1 MDALQVTG
9 TIGLGSG
16 NSLPFDRSEEPCPY
30 YNENTMNK
38 QPIQLQ
44 ERIVLIDCLRGYAL
58 MGLFLIHMV
67 EYFELYWDN
76 PVPSRVN
83 TAAFFLFGAKS
94 YGMFAL
100 LFGVSFFIIMDR
112 QAQKGVDFRLRFIW
126 RLMVLLAIGFL
137 HSLIYSGDILQILAI
152 TGLFLV
158 PLYRFSDRALLIT
171 ALVFILQMP
180 TLILYWLAQAN
191 PNLALVFSSDEIK
204 AAVFEADK
212 HGSLLDVL
220 RVNVWASRLGNWEF
234 MLNSGR
240 ISNIMGL
247 SQLGFLIARKEF
259 FTNLD
264 RYRSTY
270 SKVLISA
277 LVASAVLMA
286 FAQKIAGLVE
296 DKATHAI
303 VAQVLELYTNDAL
316 MMTALFGLIVLYYNV
331 QGVAR
336 VMRLFAPCGRMTL
349 TLYVGQAVLCVPIF
363 FGFGLGA
370 YAFIGQAWSL
380 TLGVVLWVLQ
390 IWFAHAW
397 FRRYHYGPLEWIW
410 RAATMVRT
418 DIPFKRTGPS
428 PVATA

>member
-1 MDALQVTG
+1 
-9 TIGLGSG
+9 
-16 NSLPFDRSEEPCPY
+16 
-30 YNENTMNK
+30 MNNDSIK
-38 QPIQLQ
+38 PQ

-76 PVPSRVN
+76 PIPSRVN

-158 PLYRFSDRALLIT
+158 PLYRCGDRALLGT
-171 ALVFILQMP
+171 ALFFILQVP
-180 TLILYWLAQAN
+180 TVIFHVLARLN
-191 PNLALVFSSDEIK
+191 PDFALSFGSDQLH
-204 AAVFEADK
+204 AMVFEADK
-212 HGSLLDVL
+212 HGSLLDVIG
-220 RVNVWASRLGNWEF
+220 VNVWASRVGNWDF

-240 ISNIMGL
+240 IWNIMGL

-259 FTNLD
+259 FTNLE
-264 RYRSTY
+264 RYRSAY
-270 SKVLISA
+270 SQGLVAAAIVSAILLAFGHYIVEAIENAQTRGLIS
-277 LVASAVLMA
+277 
-286 FAQKIAGLVE
+286 QIVE
-296 DKATHAI
+296 M
-303 VAQVLELYTNDAL
+303 YTNNAL
-316 MMTALFGLIVLYYNV
+316 MSAAVFGLIVLYYNV
-331 QGVAR
+331 GVVAR

-370 YAFIGQAWSL
+370 YAYLGQAWSL
-380 TLGVVLWVLQ
+380 VLGVVLWVLQ
-390 IWFAHAW
+390 VWAAHAW
-397 FRRYHYGPLEWIW
+397 FRTHHYGPLEWLW
-410 RAATMVRT
+410 RAATLLRT
-418 DIPFKRTGPS
+418 DIPFRRTAES
-428 PVATA
+428 AAAAA

>member
-1 MDALQVTG
+1 MTDKAS
-9 TIGLGSG
+9 I
-16 NSLPFDRSEEPCPY
+16 
-30 YNENTMNK
+30 
-38 QPIQLQ
+38 QPQ

-58 MGLFLIHMV
+58 MGLFLVHMV

-76 PVPSRVN
+76 PIPSRVN
-83 TAAFFLFGAKS
+83 SAAFFLFGAKS
-94 YGMFAL
+94 YAMFAL

-112 QAQKGVDFRLRFIW
+112 QAHKGVDFRMRFIW
-126 RLMVLLAIGFL
+126 RLIVLLAIGFL

-171 ALVFILQMP
+171 ALFFILQVP
-180 TLILYWLAQAN
+180 TVILH
-191 PNLALVFSSDEIK
+191 ALNFSFLLSSDEIR

-220 RVNVWASRLGNWEF
+220 TVNVWDSRLGNWEF

-240 ISNIMGL
+240 ICNIMGL

-259 FTNLD
+259 FTNLE
-264 RYRSTY
+264 RYRSSY
-270 SKVLISA
+270 SKFLIAAVVSGGL
-277 LVASAVLMA
+277 LVA
-286 FAQKIAGLVE
+286 FGHHIARPITDPAIRGLVS
-296 DKATHAI
+296 
-303 VAQVLELYTNDAL
+303 QVVDAYTNNAL
-316 MMTALFGLIVLYYNV
+316 MFAAVFGLIVVYYNV
-331 QGVAR
+331 EAIAKF
-336 VMRLFAPCGRMTL
+336 MRLFAPCGRMTL

-370 YAFIGQAWSL
+370 YAYIGQAWSI

-397 FRRYHYGPLEWIW
+397 FRHHHYGPLEWLW
-410 RAATMVRT
+410 RAATMMRT
-418 DIPFKRTGPS
+418 DIPFKRS
-428 PVATA
+428 QASAAAAA

>member
-1 MDALQVTG
+1 
-9 TIGLGSG
+9 
-16 NSLPFDRSEEPCPY
+16 
-30 YNENTMNK
+30 MNK
-38 QPIQLQ
+38 NPIQPQ

-83 TAAFFLFGAKS
+83 TGAFFLFGAKS
-94 YGMFAL
+94 YAMFAL

-112 QAQKGVDFRLRFIW
+112 QAKRGVDFRLRFIW
-126 RLMVLLAIGFL
+126 RLVVLLAIGFL

-171 ALVFILQMP
+171 ALFFILQVP
-180 TLILYWLAQAN
+180 TVILY
-191 PNLALVFSSDEIK
+191 ALNFTFVLSSDEIR

-212 HGSLLDVL
+212 YGSLLDVL
-220 RVNVWASRLGNWEF
+220 RVNVWDSRLGNWEF

-240 ISNIMGL
+240 IWNIMGL

-259 FTNLD
+259 FTNFE
-264 RYRSTY
+264 RYRRMY
-270 SKVLISA
+270 SRVL
-277 LVASAVLMA
+277 VSAVIASVLLMA
-286 FAQKIAGLVE
+286 FGHNIASLV
-296 DKATHAI
+296 DNQALRAT
-303 VAQVLELYTNDAL
+303 VAQVVELYTNNAL
-316 MMTALFGLIVLYYNV
+316 MFTALFGLIVLYYNFEA
-331 QGVAR
+331 VAR
-336 VMRLFAPCGRMTL
+336 VMRLFSPCGRMTL

-363 FGFGLGA
+363 FGFGLAA

-390 IWFAHAW
+390 VWFAHAW
-397 FRRYHYGPLEWIW
+397 FKRHHYGPLEWIW
-410 RAATMVRT
+410 RAATMLRT
-418 DIPFKRTGPS
+418 DIPFKRVGAA
-428 PVATA
+428 ATA

>member
-1 MDALQVTG
+1 
-9 TIGLGSG
+9 
-16 NSLPFDRSEEPCPY
+16 
-30 YNENTMNK
+30 MNK
-38 QPIQLQ
+38 NTIQPQ

-94 YGMFAL
+94 YAMFAL

-112 QAQKGVDFRLRFIW
+112 QAKKGVDFRLRFIW
-126 RLMVLLAIGFL
+126 RLLVLLAIGFL
-137 HSLIYSGDILQILAI
+137 HSLVYSGDILQILAI

-171 ALVFILQMP
+171 ALFFILQVP
-180 TLILYWLAQAN
+180 TVILH
-191 PNLALVFSSDEIK
+191 ALNFTFVLSSDDIR

-220 RVNVWASRLGNWEF
+220 RVNVWDSRLGNWEF

-240 ISNIMGL
+240 IWNIMGL

-259 FTNLD
+259 FTNLE
-264 RYRSTY
+264 RYRKTY

-277 LVASAVLMA
+277 LVASVLLMWLGER
-286 FAQKIAGLVE
+286 IANLVTNQ
-296 DKATHAI
+296 AAHTT
-303 VAQVLELYTNDAL
+303 VAQVLELYTNNAL
-316 MMTALFGLIVLYYNV
+316 MFTALFGLIVLYYNFEA
-331 QGVAR
+331 VAR
-336 VMRLFAPCGRMTL
+336 VLRLFSPCGRMTL

-370 YAFIGQAWSL
+370 YAYLGQAWSL
-380 TLGVVLWVLQ
+380 TLGVALWVLQ
-390 IWFAHAW
+390 VWFAHAW
-397 FRRYHYGPLEWIW
+397 FKRHHYGPLEWIW
-410 RAATMVRT
+410 RAATLLRT
-418 DIPFKRTGPS
+418 DIPFKRTS
-428 PVATA
+428 AAATT

>member
-1 MDALQVTG
+1 MDK
-9 TIGLGSG
+9 
-16 NSLPFDRSEEPCPY
+16 N
-30 YNENTMNK
+30 
-38 QPIQLQ
+38 PIQPQ

-83 TAAFFLFGAKS
+83 TSAFFLFGAKS
-94 YGMFAL
+94 YAMFAL

-112 QAQKGVDFRLRFIW
+112 QARKGVDFRLRFIW

-158 PLYRFSDRALLIT
+158 PLYRFSDRALLLT
-171 ALVFILQMP
+171 ALFFILQIP
-180 TLILYWLAQAN
+180 TVILYVLAQLN

-212 HGSLLDVL
+212 HGSLFDVI

-240 ISNIMGL
+240 IWNIMGL

-259 FTNLD
+259 FTNLE

-277 LVASAVLMA
+277 LLVSVLLLGFGHHIDA
-286 FAQKIAGLVE
+286 LIQNQAARP
-296 DKATHAI
+296 I
-303 VAQVLELYTNDAL
+303 VSQVLELYMNDAL
-316 MMTALFGLIVLYYNV
+316 MFTALFGLIVLYYNV
-331 QGVAR
+331 EVVAR

-370 YAFIGQAWSL
+370 YAYIGQAWSL
-380 TLGVVLWVLQ
+380 TLGVALWALQ
-390 IWFAHAW
+390 IWLAHAW
-397 FRRYHYGPLEWIW
+397 FKSHHYGPLEWLW
-410 RAATMVRT
+410 RAATLMRT
-418 DIPFKRTGPS
+418 DIPFRRTAEPA
-428 PVATA
+428 PVVA

>member
-1 MDALQVTG
+1 
-9 TIGLGSG
+9 
-16 NSLPFDRSEEPCPY
+16 
-30 YNENTMNK
+30 MNK
-38 QPIQLQ
+38 NPIQPQ

-94 YGMFAL
+94 YAMFAL

-112 QAQKGVDFRLRFIW
+112 QAKKGVDFRLRFIW
-126 RLMVLLAIGFL
+126 RLLVLLAIGFL
-137 HSLIYSGDILQILAI
+137 HSLVYSGDILQILAI

-171 ALVFILQMP
+171 ALFFILQVP
-180 TLILYWLAQAN
+180 TVILH
-191 PNLALVFSSDEIK
+191 ALNFTFVLSSDDIR

-220 RVNVWASRLGNWEF
+220 RVNVWDSRLGNWEF

-240 ISNIMGL
+240 IWNIMGL

-259 FTNLD
+259 FTNLE
-264 RYRSTY
+264 RYRKTY

-277 LVASAVLMA
+277 LVASVLLMWLGES
-286 FAQKIAGLVE
+286 IANLVTNQ
-296 DKATHAI
+296 AAHTI
-303 VAQVLELYTNDAL
+303 VAQVLELYTNNAL
-316 MMTALFGLIVLYYNV
+316 MFTALFGLIVLYYNFEAI
-331 QGVAR
+331 AR
-336 VMRLFAPCGRMTL
+336 VLRLFSPCGRMTL

-370 YAFIGQAWSL
+370 YAYLGQAWSL
-380 TLGVVLWVLQ
+380 TLGVALWVLQ
-390 IWFAHAW
+390 VWFAHAW
-397 FRRYHYGPLEWIW
+397 FKRHHYGPLEWIW
-410 RAATMVRT
+410 RAATLLRT
-418 DIPFKRTGPS
+418 DIPFKRTS
-428 PVATA
+428 AAATA